1 MKSLKTFDPR
11 SLRSGKRVLFV
22 QIKNQSRSCRTG
34 IRCNYS
40 NSICDLPGVQNF
52 YQWYLWD
59 ISPQTGVLYY
69 QCFVLIVLGH
79 ALIFFLPESENMFN
93 LSMEIGTKKKI
104 LIFRLLIRRSLFLDF
119 QKSQKFDKIQENLN
133 PGSKIIGITVELNE
147 ILQYARYYS

>member
-1 MKSLKTFDPR
+1 METFDPR

-40 NSICDLPGVQNF
+40 NSICDLPGVQNC

-59 ISPQTGVLYY
+59 IPPQSGVLYY
-69 QCFVLIVLGH
+69 QCFVLTVLGH

-93 LSMEIGTKKKI
+93 FSMEIGTKKKNSNI
-104 LIFRLLIRRSLFLDF
+104 SIINSAVTFLDF
-119 QKSQKFDKIQENLN
+119 QKLN